1 LKKFKEAWSFASAL
15 DSEDCWRE
23 LRTAALY
30 HFDTETAIL
39 ASQQMKDVSLVY
51 SLKEIS
57 IETLLLDISLC
68 IKMSILKHRSYSL
81 NPLNQLLHLICSGIY
96 FIGIKP

>member
-1 LKKFKEAWSFASAL
+1 L

-57 IETLLLDISLC
+57 SIEDRNLVAGYIFMHKDE
-68 IKMSILKHRSYSL
+68 YSKAQEL
-81 NPLNQLLHLICSGIY
+81 FLESS
-96 FIGIKP
+96 